1 MGATKTLAER
11 DYNELTECDIHFINN
26 VMMNEN
32 RNRGQLVETKTG
44 KLGRTYNHES
54 LVNGKVQV
62 HCTDG
67 SKLLCNPDN
76 LTLKGFID

>member
-1 MGATKTLAER
+1 
-11 DYNELTECDIHFINN
+11 
-26 VMMNEN
+26 MMNEN

-76 LTLKGFID
+76 LILKGFID